1 MGQSLIMENPAASR
15 LTSLLQLLAG
25 QVPQRPVW
33 TADLTY
39 WIAGQPPETV
49 AKNGWDSE
57 TGHLLLCRDLGILP
71 YYWYENFWAGSL
83 IFDNVSVQE
92 ETFPGGLHRKTWQT
106 PLDSLTEESRF
117 QSESFSQA
125 ITRYPVQDAG
135 DLRILLDLLEHSQA
149 FPTNLDSYPGR
160 LKAWEANDGLPSLA
174 MPRSPL
180 PALLTEWTGVER
192 GVYLLLD
199 EPGLTGAILDEMER
213 LEQPILEGLARLAGQ
228 VAPDPLLV
236 HFADNLTSEV
246 YTPFFASHMAARYE
260 RRLEQLHRAGI
271 RCAVHLDGTL
281 KGLLPKL
288 AAVGIDAIEALT
300 PQPVSDL
307 SLEEVRRL
315 VEDATPP
322 GSRVILWGGLPGAMF
337 APPFTWEDMQ
347 RQVQHVLQAWQGV
360 PFILGTADQLP
371 PDGDIDFVRRISEM
385 VGSL

>member
-1 MGQSLIMENPAASR
+1 MVRPLIPENPAAPM
-15 LTSLLQLLAG
+15 LPSLHQLLVH
-25 QVPQRPVW
+25 QPSQRLVW

-39 WIAGQPPETV
+39 WIAGQSPAVV

-57 TGHLLLCRDLGILP
+57 TGHLQLCRDLGILP

-83 IFDNVSVQE
+83 VFDNVSIQE

-106 PLDSLTEESRF
+106 PLGSLTEESRF

-125 ITRYPVQDAG
+125 ITRYPVQDRE
-135 DLRILLDLLEHSQA
+135 DLQVLLHMLENRQSV
-149 FPTNLDSYPGR
+149 PTNLESYPDRRKNWG
-160 LKAWEANDGLPSLA
+160 EYGGLPSLA

-199 EPGLTGAILDEMER
+199 EPGLTSAILDEMER
-213 LEQPILEGLARLAGQ
+213 LEQPILEGLTQLAGQ
-228 VAPDPLLV
+228 IAPDLLLV

-300 PQPVSDL
+300 PQPVGDL